1 MNWFK
6 LQLTGLYVLTVQWNL
21 QLTGLYVLTIPNYA
35 VLSIKF

>member
-6 LQLTGLYVLTVQWNL
+6 LPLTGLYVLTVQWNL

>member
-21 QLTGLYVLTIPNYA
+21 QLTGLYVLTIHNYA